1 METDWVSGTYGL
13 ALVVVNFVAS
23 KSNRLLR
30 SLLAPQMFPLANIF
44 KWICLMW
51 DASNIG
57 GVFPYAGARM
67 TTKVRIVTIL
77 NIVVSKVNP

>member
-30 SLLAPQMFPLANIF
+30 NLFASQMFP
-44 KWICLMW
+44 ICQH
-51 DASNIG
+51 
-57 GVFPYAGARM
+57 F
-67 TTKVRIVTIL
+67 
-77 NIVVSKVNP
+77 